1 MNLTKLDKKT
11 NKGSELPRDS
21 KYTVNKSIHIAQAL
35 MQASG
40 THSVH
45 VTPALTKTYESH
57 IAEAGNKQISRSVTF
72 LSQQGVGKRTN
83 QNQLQG
89 HAEHR

>member
-1 MNLTKLDKKT
+1 
-11 NKGSELPRDS
+11 
-21 KYTVNKSIHIAQAL
+21 

-89 HAEHR
+89 HAEHRWQQEINKNEKGKGSLTHWKR